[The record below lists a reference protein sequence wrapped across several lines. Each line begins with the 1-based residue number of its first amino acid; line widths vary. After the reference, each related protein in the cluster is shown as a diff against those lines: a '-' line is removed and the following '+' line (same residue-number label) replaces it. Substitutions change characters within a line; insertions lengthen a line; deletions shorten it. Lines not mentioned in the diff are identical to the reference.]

1 MITTSAVAA
10 FMNGDTRERT
20 VGISYTTADDED
32 GNPGY
37 VRVGEF
43 TSSGDTDEFE
53 QVKQNSVV

>member
-1 MITTSAVAA
+1 MLPLPVVAA

-20 VGISYTTADDED
+20 VGITYTTADDED

-53 QVKQNSVV
+53 QVKTK